1 MNAIRAFHDLRQQD
15 PQNPSPILNLGLAYA
30 KMRNYGKAIHYT
42 KKALE
47 MNPKSIMIQMQ
58 LSRFYLYNKQNDKAR
73 DILFPVVEEHPK
85 LAEAHFQL
93 GIAALNENQ
102 FQKAL
107 EYFEQTKEWL
117 PDMPGLDERIREAKD
132 SM

>member
-1 MNAIRAFHDLRQQD
+1 
-15 PQNPSPILNLGLAYA
+15 LGLAYA

-102 FQKAL
+102 YQKAL
-107 EYFEQTKEWL
+107 EFFEQTKEWL
-117 PDMPGLDERIREAKD
+117 PDMPGLDERIEEAKEAL
-132 SM
+132 